1 MSMNENFDARGYQ
14 VAATADYEIAFTA
27 AGFEVLY
34 RRPPSF
40 L

>member
-1 MSMNENFDARGYQ
+1 MNENFDAVDIRWRPLR
-14 VAATADYEIAFTA
+14 DYEIAFTA

-34 RRPPSF
+34 RRPTFF